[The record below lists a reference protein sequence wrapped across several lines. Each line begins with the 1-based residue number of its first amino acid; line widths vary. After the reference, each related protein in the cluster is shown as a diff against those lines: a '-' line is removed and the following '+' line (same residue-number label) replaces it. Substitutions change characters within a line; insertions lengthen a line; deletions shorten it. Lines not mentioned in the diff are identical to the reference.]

1 MQGLANLETGVLPK
15 RVASDSLLASS
26 KLCFLPLAETLD
38 CLDCL
43 DCRQLADVR
52 LLPVSLCLVASL
64 EHGVHDCAVRHT
76 LVPKT
81 TWGAKAF
88 RPWQQCKN
96 GRWIHI
102 SEKKPSSLSW
112 LQWRSDWQK
121 KQHVHPEIFFQASF
135 SRPGSAW
142 QMCCSSQNPN
152 PDSKLNFPTC
162 QPVNCYLKAYMTRGE
177 IVQQRKFAQL
187 PNYL

>member
-1 MQGLANLETGVLPK
+1 MRGLANLETGVLPK

-64 EHGVHDCAVRHT
+64 EHGVHDCAVRHA

-96 GRWIHI
+96 GR
-102 SEKKPSSLSW
+102 
-112 LQWRSDWQK
+112 
-121 KQHVHPEIFFQASF
+121 
-135 SRPGSAW
+135 
-142 QMCCSSQNPN
+142 
-152 PDSKLNFPTC
+152 
-162 QPVNCYLKAYMTRGE
+162 
-177 IVQQRKFAQL
+177 
-187 PNYL
+187 